1 MRLLSASPEMYF
13 NPRSREGS
21 DISAAAWRYS
31 PRAISIHA
39 PAKGA
44 TRIMLMATLTVPFQS
59 TLPRRERRWAIDFL
73 HSAVYFNPRSREGSD
88 LFKFFL
94 ACANIPISI
103 HAPAKGAT
111 RLISAFDFTIK
122 HFNPRSREGSDD
134 ARLLLF
140 CWLILFQSTLPR
152 RERQQKSPRLFP
164 MILAK

>member
-88 LFKFFL
+88 GSQWARAERGSNFNPRSREGSD
-94 ACANIPISI
+94 AHHDCRHGGHCISI

-111 RLISAFDFTIK
+111 LVLVDSATVYQY
-122 HFNPRSREGSDD
+122 FNPRSREGSDSKNHQD
-134 ARLLLF
+134 YS
-140 CWLILFQSTLPR
+140 Q
-152 RERQQKSPRLFP
+152 
-164 MILAK
+164 

>member
-59 TLPRRERRWAIDFL
+59 TLPRRERPSGVIYHPRRIL
-73 HSAVYFNPRSREGSD
+73 YFNPRSREGSD
-88 LFKFFL
+88 IKIQRLI
-94 ACANIPISI
+94 AATDISI

-111 RLISAFDFTIK
+111 DR
-122 HFNPRSREGSDD
+122 PR
-134 ARLLLF
+134 
-140 CWLILFQSTLPR
+140 
-152 RERQQKSPRLFP
+152 
-164 MILAK
+164 